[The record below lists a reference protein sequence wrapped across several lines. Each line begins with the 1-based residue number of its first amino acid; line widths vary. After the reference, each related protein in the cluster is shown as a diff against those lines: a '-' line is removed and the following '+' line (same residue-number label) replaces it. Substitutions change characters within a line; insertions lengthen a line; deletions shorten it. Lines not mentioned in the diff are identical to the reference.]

1 MHEKLSRPLSVPG
14 SCQAWKVLI
23 AVLIPILFV
32 PRSLAFVGTA
42 FSRYVQWRYGEWP
55 RTPIPNLLSRLLQG
69 AGQQGHHPPDDLSLL
84 YQFLLHFIMHQIN
97 ANSLLPNQ
105 RKAADQSNA
114 WREAI

>member
-23 AVLIPILFV
+23 AVLIPILSV